1 MVVRLN
7 IGCGQSPTEGWNNYD
22 NSPAVWLARSR
33 LLTALCSRTRLL
45 DEHSIAFAVFCRD
58 NDIRYANAAARI
70 PHGTGSVDAIY
81 SSHMME
87 HLDRSEA
94 RSFLAECLRV
104 LRPGGV
110 LRLAVPDLRN
120 NVQLYLED
128 NDADAFV
135 EYLLF
140 DLDKPRGLRQQL
152 NRLITGGRN
161 HHWIYDRQSLAKL
174 VEKAGFADVQVAD
187 GTSTRIPDP
196 GALVLDERDGDTICV
211 EALRP

>member
-1 MVVRLN
+1 MAVRLN
-7 IGCGQSPTEGWNNYD
+7 IGCGQSPTEGWFNYD

-33 LLTALCSRTRLL
+33 LLTALLGRTRLL
-45 DEHSIAFAVFCRD
+45 DEHSIAFAEFCRGHD
-58 NDIRYANAAARI
+58 VRYANAAARI
-70 PHGTGSVDAIY
+70 PHETGSVDAIY

-94 RSFLAECLRV
+94 RAFLAECLRV

-120 NVQLYLED
+120 NVRLYLED

-135 EYLLF
+135 DYLLF
-140 DLDKPRGLRQQL
+140 DLDKPRGLRQRL
-152 NRLITGGRN
+152 NRLVTGGRG
-161 HHWIYDRQSLAKL
+161 HHWIYDRQSLTKL
-174 VEKAGFADVQVAD
+174 VEKAGFADVQVAG
-187 GTSTRIPDP
+187 GTSTRISDP